1 MRSLSSAVK
10 AKLQMDWKETLLRV
24 GLQQSVIA
32 LGAWV
37 SAMAYVIFQLPYNL
51 AAGGVSGLGIIVNHY
66 TQFPVGT
73 FFFLLNIPLFFVGFW
88 SLGRWKF
95 IWSSLV
101 AVLVFSFASD
111 FMAAVLP
118 KLLQP
123 YPVTHNT
130 LLAAIYAGILY
141 GVGTGLIYR
150 YGGTMGG
157 TSILARIIYN
167 KTGFPLSQSYLFTDL
182 VVILLSGL
190 VFNWETALLALLSL
204 VLAGLLSDYVL
215 EGTSQ
220 VRTLLIITEKPEP
233 ICEAVMHELQRGVTF
248 WDVTGGFS
256 GKQRKMVYFT
266 VLRSRIYDV
275 KHIIST
281 IDPDAF
287 MVVGVSQQTW
297 GGYNAPKITE
307 RD

>member
-1 MRSLSSAVK
+1 MRTLSKYKSSLPFGKEAVV
-10 AKLQMDWKETLLRV
+10 RIV
-24 GLQQSVIA
+24 LQQSLIA
-32 LGAWV
+32 FGAFV
-37 SAMAYVIFQLPYNL
+37 SALAYVVFQLPYNL

-73 FFFLLNIPLFFVGFW
+73 FYLLLNIPLFFLGYW

-95 IWSSLV
+95 VWSSLV
-101 AVLVFSFASD
+101 AVLVFSFSSD
-111 FMAAVLP
+111 LLTVVLP
-118 KLLQP
+118 NLLDP

-130 LLAAIYAGILY
+130 LLAAVYAGILY

-150 YGGTMGG
+150 YGGTVGG

-167 KTGFPLSQSYLFTDL
+167 KTGFPLSQSYLFTD
-182 VVILLSGL
+182 VVIILLAGV
-190 VFNWETALLALLSL
+190 VFSWETALLALLSL
-204 VLAGLLSDYVL
+204 VLSGLLSDYVL
-215 EGTSQ
+215 EGSSQ
-220 VRTLLIITEKPEP
+220 VRTLLIITDKAEP
-233 ICEAVMHELQRGVTF
+233 ICEAVMHELQRGVTL

-256 GKQRKMVYFT
+256 GKNRKMVYFT

-275 KHIIST
+275 KHIISS

-297 GGYNAPKITE
+297 GGYNAPKISD
-307 RD
+307 RR

>member
-1 MRSLSSAVK
+1 
-10 AKLQMDWKETLLRV
+10 MDWKEAILRV
-24 GLQQSVIA
+24 GLQQSLIA

-66 TQFPVGT
+66 TQLPVGT
-73 FFFLLNIPLFFVGFW
+73 FYLVVNVPLFIIGYW

-101 AVLVFSFASD
+101 AVLVFSFGSD
-111 FMAAVLP
+111 FMAVVLP
-118 KLLQP
+118 KLLEP

-130 LLAAIYAGILY
+130 LLAAVYAGILY

-150 YGGTMGG
+150 YGGTVGG

-182 VVILLSGL
+182 VIILVGGL

-204 VLAGLLSDYVL
+204 VLSGLLSDYVL
-215 EGTSQ
+215 EGSSQ
-220 VRTLLIITEKPEP
+220 VRTLMIITDRADP
-233 ICEAVMHELQRGVTF
+233 ICEAVMHELQRGVTL

-256 GKQRKMVYFT
+256 GKNRKMVYFT

-275 KHIIST
+275 KHIISA